1 MNNDVNVLRLSP
13 IFNDLK
19 SRKASEVSFV
29 HSVKEE
35 DTLEVTHGSDLNIKL
50 KSKGED
56 ATKDIDSLSRED
68 LGREIGSRW
77 TGKKTE
83 QQNHDVDDKLKKI
96 INISDK
102 DDTEEHMD
110 DVGNESN
117 DDSSSSYNYEPDE
130 EVDMSGIMVGDVGFS
145 KWRTPVDTSEA
156 ETVGKEYDEAN
167 GKNLKNFEESYNV
180 MLFSNGDNCWNGPD
194 RSLKVKLRCR
204 LKVKVADICSNA
216 ALNLDG
222 KLKSKK
228 GGVTLVLSSLSL
240 VNRNYK
246 SPWHMETTTKENGDY
261 QSSGRL
267 CNLCFLEYLKLYFF
281 EYEHVAVN
289 LTCHGLDTATIGKP
303 ASLGRIQKNL
313 LDRVSQLN

>member
-1 MNNDVNVLRLSP
+1 MNNDVNVLRLSL

-19 SRKASEVSFV
+19 SRKAPEVSFV

-35 DTLEVTHGSDLNIKL
+35 DTLEVTHGSDPNIRL

-68 LGREIGSRW
+68 LGHEIGSRW

-130 EVDMSGIMVGDVGFS
+130 EVDMS
-145 KWRTPVDTSEA
+145 EA

-167 GKNLKNFEESYNV
+167 GKLLKLRSKISWFTKKLKNDYATQEEGYSTTRLGNLKNFEESYNV
-180 MLFSNGDNCWNGPD
+180 MLFSNGDNYWNEPD
-194 RSLKVKLRCR
+194 RSLKVRLRCR
-204 LKVKVADICSNA
+204 LKVEICSNA
-216 ALNLDG
+216 ALYLDG
-222 KLKSKK
+222 KLKELKDE
-228 GGVTLVLSSLSL
+228 LEVLD
-240 VNRNYK
+240 K
-246 SPWHMETTTKENGDY
+246 QQAPIHD
-261 QSSGRL
+261 RL
-267 CNLCFLEYLKLYFF
+267 
-281 EYEHVAVN
+281 
-289 LTCHGLDTATIGKP
+289 
-303 ASLGRIQKNL
+303 
-313 LDRVSQLN
+313 